1 MSQISLKNQTAL
13 ITGASRGIGRA
24 TAIEFVKAGAHVAL
38 HYNRSE
44 RAAKLLEEELEGR
57 AIIIKADLGQALEVG
72 NMFNKAIDH
81 FGKLNILVNN
91 AGVAISSSLGSDDVQ
106 WIDDWLTTMD
116 INLNAAALLCKKAIQ
131 HFSEKGGGRII
142 NLSSRAAFRGDT
154 AEYLAYAASKGGL
167 VSLTKS
173 IARAYGK
180 KDIKAFV
187 VAPGFVKTDMAN
199 DFLEMYGEDFIYG
212 DIALNRLTEPAD
224 VAKLIAFLASG
235 MADHSTGA
243 TFDINAGSYM
253 H

>member
-1 MSQISLKNQTAL
+1 MSHISLKNMTAL

-24 TAIEFVKAGAHVAL
+24 TAIEFVKAGAQVAL

-44 RAAKLLEEELEGR
+44 SAARQLEEQMEGR
-57 AIIIKADLGQALEVG
+57 AIIVKADLSQALEVG
-72 NMFNKAIDH
+72 NMFNKVIDH
-81 FGKLNILVNN
+81 FGKLDVLVNN
-91 AGVAISSSLGSDDVQ
+91 AGIAVSSSIGTDDIQ
-106 WIDDWLTTMD
+106 WIDDWLNTMD

-131 HFSEKGGGRII
+131 HYSEKGGGRII

-199 DFLEMYGEDFIYG
+199 DFLEMYGEDYIYG
-212 DIALNRLTEPAD
+212 DIALNRITEPSD
-224 VAKLIAFLASG
+224 VAKLIVFLASG